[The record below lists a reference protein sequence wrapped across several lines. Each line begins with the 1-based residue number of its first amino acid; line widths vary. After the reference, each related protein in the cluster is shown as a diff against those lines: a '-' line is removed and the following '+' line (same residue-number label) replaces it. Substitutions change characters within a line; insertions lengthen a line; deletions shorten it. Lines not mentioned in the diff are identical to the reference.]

1 MNIQLKR
8 MRDDARMP
16 EYGSDGA
23 ACFDLYAAQEVK
35 IGPDETKLVPLGFAV
50 GIPDGWEMRI
60 RPRSGMSL
68 KTGLR
73 VANAPGTIDS
83 DYRGEVSV
91 ILHNTTGAVKL
102 INVGDRV
109 AQGSCHRVEKTYF
122 TFVQELSPT
131 DRDKG
136 GFGSTGS

>member
-1 MNIQLKR
+1 
-8 MRDDARMP
+8 MP

-23 ACFDLYAAQEVK
+23 ACFDFYAAEEVK
-35 IGPDETKLVPLGFAV
+35 IGPGKTELVPLGFAV
-50 GIPDGWEMRI
+50 GIIEGWEMRI

-73 VANAPGTIDS
+73 VANAPGTVDS

-91 ILHNTTGAVKL
+91 ILHNTTGETK
-102 INVGDRV
+102 IIQPGDRV
-109 AQGSCHRVEKTYF
+109 AQGSCHRVERTHF
-122 TFVQELSPT
+122 TFVQQLSPT
-131 DRDKG
+131 DRGEG